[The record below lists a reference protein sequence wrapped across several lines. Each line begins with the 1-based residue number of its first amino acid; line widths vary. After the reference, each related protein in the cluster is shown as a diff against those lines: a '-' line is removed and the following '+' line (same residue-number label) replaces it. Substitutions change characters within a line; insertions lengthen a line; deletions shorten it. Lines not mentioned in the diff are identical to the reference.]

1 MEELEPFVIGDREY
15 VELYGLTFDVTGV
28 NELKEFGKTYT
39 IKHAKKAAAKPAK
52 KPAGKK
58 IKVTAEQ
65 GVEPEYIETK
75 IK

>member
-1 MEELEPFVIGDREY
+1 MELEPFIIGDREY
-15 VELYGLTFDVTGV
+15 VELYGQTIDVTGV
-28 NELKEFGKTYT
+28 NELKKFGTTYT
-39 IKHAKKAAAKPAK
+39 IKHAKKAAAKAAK

-58 IKVTAEQ
+58 IKVNAEQ

>member
-1 MEELEPFVIGDREY
+1 MDELTPFIIGDREY
-15 VELYGLTFDVTGV
+15 VELYGLTVDVTGV
-28 NELKEFGKTYT
+28 NELKKFGTTYT
-39 IKHAKKAAAKPAK
+39 IKHAAKAAKKADK

>member
-1 MEELEPFVIGDREY
+1 MELEPFIIGDREY

-39 IKHAKKAAAKPAK
+39 IKHAKKATK

-58 IKVTAEQ
+58 IKVDAEQ